1 MIYRVILEVSCY
13 KIAFDFSSMEAAGE
27 TAKALFQHLSE
38 DSEYTPEIW
47 IEMIRK
53 EEEEPQDD

>member
-1 MIYRVILEVSCY
+1 MIYRVITAVSCY
-13 KIAFDFSSMEAAGE
+13 KVAFDFSSMEAAGE

-38 DSEYTPEIW
+38 DSEYTPEIR
-47 IEMIRK
+47 IEMVRK